1 MEKLKIEIVKKVIML
16 DTSKEL
22 QDVHEFVRGAI
33 SRECDEDDKEQEEYR
48 EWKKNKSND

>member
-1 MEKLKIEIVKKVIML
+1 MEKLKIEIVKKVLML

-33 SRECDEDDKEQEEYR
+33 TRELDADNKEQEEF
-48 EWKKNKSND
+48 EQWKKNKSND